1 MSREIIFDVETT
13 GTRVEDGH
21 RIIQIGA
28 LELIDLM
35 PSGREYATLVNPERP
50 IDPGAIAVHGITDEM
65 VRDQPTFGEIIADFL
80 DFVGEAPLV
89 AHNAEFDRGFLNAEL
104 MRLGREPLPAERFV
118 DTLLIARQR
127 FPGQRNS
134 LDHLCR
140 RFGIDLSAREK
151 HDALIDCRLLAQ
163 VYLELKGGRQAGL
176 ALIAESTPSDREESA
191 TAAAPRGSLARPP
204 RPHAPSEV
212 ERARH
217 EAFITEALTDAL
229 WRVADRPFSEPTPPS

>member
-13 GTRVEDGH
+13 GTRVEEGH

-65 VRDQPTFGEIIADFL
+65 VRDQPAFGEIVEDFL
-80 DFVGEAPLV
+80 AFVGDAPLV

-140 RFGIDLSAREK
+140 RFGIDLSEREK

-176 ALIAESTPSDREESA
+176 DLIAESAPSGQREE
-191 TAAAPRGSLARPP
+191 TVAPRRTKVRAP
-204 RPHAPSEV
+204 RPHAPSEA

-217 EAFITEALTDAL
+217 EAFVAEALIDAL
-229 WRVADRPFSEPTPPS
+229 WLEAERG

>member
-65 VRDQPTFGEIIADFL
+65 VRAQPVFGEIVEDFL
-80 DFVGEAPLV
+80 AFVGEAPLV

-151 HDALIDCRLLAQ
+151 HDALVDCRLLAQ

-176 ALIAESTPSDREESA
+176 ALIAESARVDRAESVA
-191 TAAAPRGSLARPP
+191 CPRESVTRPP
-204 RPHAPSEV
+204 RPHAPSEA

-217 EAFITEALTDAL
+217 EAFVAEALTDAL
-229 WRVADRPFSEPTPPS
+229 WLKADRLSRDASRP

>member
-13 GTRVEDGH
+13 GTRVEEGH

-65 VRDQPTFGEIIADFL
+65 VRDQPAFGEIVEDFL
-80 DFVGEAPLV
+80 AFVGDAPLV

-104 MRLGREPLPAERFV
+104 MRLGLNPLPAERFV
-118 DTLLIARQR
+118 DTLLLARQR

-140 RFGIDLSAREK
+140 RFGIDLSVRER

-176 ALIAESTPSDREESA
+176 DLVADGIEA
-191 TAAAPRGSLARPP
+191 TRPDETAAPRRPTIRPP
-204 RPHAPSEV
+204 RPHAPSEA
-212 ERARH
+212 ELARH
-217 EAFITEALTDAL
+217 EAFVAEALTDAL
-229 WRVADRPFSEPTPPS
+229 WLTAERR

>member
-50 IDPGAIAVHGITDEM
+50 IDPGAVAVHGITDEM
-65 VRDQPTFGEIIADFL
+65 VRDQPRFGDVVEDFL
-80 DFVGEAPLV
+80 AFVGDAPLV

-104 MRLGREPLPAERFV
+104 ARIGREPFPAARFV

-140 RFGIDLSAREK
+140 RFGIDLSLREK

-176 ALIAESTPSDREESA
+176 ELIAENTQADQKDVV
-191 TAAAPRGSLARPP
+191 AAPRRSVVRPP
-204 RPHAPSEV
+204 RPHAPSEAEQV
-212 ERARH
+212 RH
-217 EAFITEALTDAL
+217 EAFVAEALTDAL
-229 WRVADRPFSEPTPPS
+229 WLKGHRP